1 MKKTANQIRE
11 EVRKQLAAKYKQE
24 VEYWKD
30 RTSYHSNLRR
40 EAQKK
45 ANVLEEEN
53 EKLKEEVRLLK
64 EWNERLMEF
73 MDMPDE
79 VRSKNIKEYVDKGKK
94 SEEFKALFSPYF
106 NLLNRLSLLGM

>member
-30 RTSYHSNLRR
+30 LTKIHSSRR
-40 EAQKK
+40 VAAEAALSKVK
-45 ANVLEEEN
+45 EEN
-53 EKLKEEVRLLK
+53 EKLKEEARLYK

-73 MDMPDE
+73 MDMPEE
-79 VRSKNIKEYVDKGKK
+79 VRSKNVKEYVEKGKK
-94 SEEFKALFSPYF
+94 SEEFKALFGPYF
-106 NLLNRLSLLGM
+106 KVLNEMFRL